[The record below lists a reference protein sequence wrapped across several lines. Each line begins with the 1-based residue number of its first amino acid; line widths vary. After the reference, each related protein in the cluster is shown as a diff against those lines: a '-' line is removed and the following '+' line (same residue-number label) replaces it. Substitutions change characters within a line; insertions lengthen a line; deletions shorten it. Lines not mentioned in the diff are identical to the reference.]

1 MTGSIPAIVM
11 ASEDAGLLVR
21 EGSISARMTETG
33 FVSAYPRRSSDQA
46 PRPMSD
52 VFAKLTWRF
61 CGAPDWKSPMDA
73 SSRREAGTTPS
84 PAASATDLIMPT
96 RSWTAYGSAAP
107 SATNLDRNTS
117 RLFVRFAWNAMAWR
131 SEVNAATTGA
141 SDPNSPASTWAY
153 VSNRPV
159 REALTAAGALPPRR
173 DSRSCTA
180 VNAAS
185 SRSAAARSSDA
196 GRPAHLANCAVMA
209 SDESVPGRCLI
220 SRIMYCTEPSTSRRV
235 TSRTGVEGA
244 DEPISWA
251 SWRRALSFLIWARY
265 ARNAA
270 ARAHGAGASPSDR
283 RNAAMYRRTVSLL
296 GFSATW
302 PDASAMPGASMSSM

>member
-1 MTGSIPAIVM
+1 MAYAVFTMFLATMPVPRLSGHASLWRSRSIGLPAYFGNHLSTTARNPRSSWRSRNCWMTGSIPAIVM

-73 SSRREAGTTPS
+73 SSSRETGTTPS
-84 PAASATDLIMPT
+84 PAASATNLIMPT

-159 REALTAAGALPPRR
+159 RDALTAAGALPPRR
-173 DSRSCTA
+173 DSRSCTT

-209 SDESVPGRCLI
+209 SDESVPGR
-220 SRIMYCTEPSTSRRV
+220 
-235 TSRTGVEGA
+235 
-244 DEPISWA
+244 
-251 SWRRALSFLIWARY
+251 
-265 ARNAA
+265 
-270 ARAHGAGASPSDR
+270 
-283 RNAAMYRRTVSLL
+283 
-296 GFSATW
+296 
-302 PDASAMPGASMSSM
+302 